1 MNGRR
6 KVLMIHGIPE
16 DTSQL
21 MSRVVLDKLKA
32 DGFTIGDIK
41 DSYRLRQSSNHNKP
55 RPIIAKFQLNSTRNR
70 IWSSKSKLKN
80 TGITLSEY
88 LTHSRRTVFMAAR
101 EKYGINRCWTRDG
114 VIPVLGLNNTRH
126 RITYMEELHSI
137 DSEPANSVASLKTAP
152 KTRRI
157 AATKNVHDLAF
168 IHFLVFIFCKSFNFF
183 PTLNCLLLY

>member
-1 MNGRR
+1 
-6 KVLMIHGIPE
+6 MIHDIPEQLNE

-32 DGFTIGDIK
+32 DGFTIGNIK
-41 DSYRLRQSSNHNKP
+41 DSYRLGRSSNHNKP

-88 LTHSRRTVFMAAR
+88 LTHSRRTVFMVAR

-114 VIPVLGLNNTRH
+114 VTLVLGLNNTRH
-126 RITYMEELHSI
+126 RITCMEELHSI
-137 DSEPANSVASLKTAP
+137 DSEPANSVASTTDCSHKEC
-152 KTRRI
+152 TRSC
-157 AATKNVHDLAF
+157 
-168 IHFLVFIFCKSFNFF
+168 IHSFSFFLYFA
-183 PTLNCLLLY
+183 